1 MASCTQLPESG
12 VILNLRN
19 LFDITTAAD
28 RFLFLILFM
37 LSISG
42 IFFVRELLPESR
54 SVLIDVNG
62 KTAYVFPLQEN
73 RTIAVEGPQGR
84 TIVEIKGNRVR
95 IIDSPCPH
103 KLCVKQGWIQKGSL
117 VCLPNSVV
125 ITIQGPESD
134 DRGIDAV
141 TR

>member
-1 MASCTQLPESG
+1 MVSCTQLPESG
-12 VILNLRN
+12 VILSLRN

-28 RFLFLILFM
+28 RFLFLILFL

-42 IFFVRELLPESR
+42 FFFVRELLPESR
-54 SVLIDVNG
+54 TVLIDVNG
-62 KTAYVFPLQEN
+62 KTAYIFPLQEN
-73 RTIAVEGPQGR
+73 RTISVEGPHGR
-84 TIVEIKGNRVR
+84 TIVEINGNRAR
-95 IIDSPCPH
+95 IIDSPCPY

-117 VCLPNSVV
+117 VCLPNNVV
-125 ITIQGPESD
+125 ITIRGPESD